1 MGRQPRIIKQLKK
14 TDMVTETLNST
25 KRENTEKIRV
35 KSFKMALLT
44 KLVYEKDMRGFLHH
58 EKETTKEL
66 GN

>member
-44 KLVYEKDMRGFLHH
+44 KLVYEKDMSGFLHH
-58 EKETTKEL
+58 EKETTTEL

>member
-14 TDMVTETLNST
+14 TNTATEALNST
-25 KRENTEKIRV
+25 KRENTEKICV

-44 KLVYEKDMRGFLHH
+44 KLVREKDMRGFLHH
-58 EKETTKEL
+58 EKETTEEL